1 MTEYPKDGEEQ
12 TKDRRRDQYTEM
24 KTFFRN
30 PPSKLERNSIS
41 SGPKYILMRPFNY
54 KRSPKYIKRAQSWKE
69 TSITEEEWQSMEEND
84 ISKMEGHGTMQ
95 SPISSVVAIAITGN
109 KNSRYVVKWALDKF
123 IPEGET
129 RFMLLH
135 VRPEITAVPT
145 PMGNLIP
152 IAQVRED
159 VADAFRKEVEL
170 QASEKLL
177 PYKTMCSRRQVQVGV
192 VQIESNDVINA
203 IAGVVS
209 KCSINKLVIGT
220 STPGLFS
227 RGRNLSASISDTA
240 PTFCTVYAVS
250 KGKLSSVRPST
261 TENNRFLV
269 DDSSD
274 TSSSS
279 NNSTGHSF
287 SSQTERTDRD
297 HNSNAPAFYS
307 HLYSPTNQPQRYQ
320 AKSPVQQALQT
331 LLHKRTKFSR
341 NIQSISSSVDIGE
354 AFQTLSI
361 KSNSPSHKRENLDE
375 VIHPR
380 ALSVAIGEAEDEN
393 SCYFSSLGITDL
405 YNRASSFKKAKVD
418 NQTWSTSPS
427 CTSGAPTNSSTGSQV
442 NINYDLEKLRIEL
455 RHIQGMYAIAQTEA
469 IDASQKLNEFQKLR
483 VEEANKLKQIIL
495 KAEEAKEVAEQEK
508 LKCET
513 AKKEADYAMECVERE
528 AEQRRAAESIAN
540 REART
545 KEKLEKLLVL
555 PLRHYQEFTWEEI
568 VTASSSFSED
578 LKIGMGSYGMVYKCY
593 LHHTTAAVKVLHCAE
608 AHRTKQFQQELEVLS
623 KIHHPHL
630 LFLLGACPEC
640 GCLVYE
646 YMQNG
651 SLEDRLTR
659 KNNTPPLPWFDRV
672 RIAWEVASALA
683 FLHNTKP
690 KPIIH
695 RDLKP
700 ANILLDHNLV
710 SKIGDVG
717 LSTMVQS
724 DSSSAMT
731 TFKDTSP
738 VGTLCYI
745 DPEYQRTGLVST
757 KSDVYAF
764 GMVILQLLSAK
775 RAIAL
780 AHMVEMA
787 IEEDN
792 LVELLDKEAGEWPLQ
807 ETKELAV
814 LALKCTE
821 LRRRDRPDLKYE
833 VLPVLERLKEVADRA
848 RHLKYSQPP
857 PPSHFKCPLL
867 KEVIKD
873 PYVAADGYTY
883 DRKAIESW
891 LMVNDNS
898 PVTNLPLPHKHL
910 LPNYALL
917 SAIKEWKSGNH

>member
-1 MTEYPKDGEEQ
+1 MPA
-12 TKDRRRDQYTEM
+12 
-24 KTFFRN
+24 
-30 PPSKLERNSIS
+30 
-41 SGPKYILMRPFNY
+41 FNY

-69 TSITEEEWQSMEEND
+69 TFIIEEEWQSMEEND
-84 ISKMEGHGTMQ
+84 IPKTEGQGTMQ
-95 SPISSVVAIAITGN
+95 SPISSVVAVAITGN
-109 KNSRYVVKWALDKF
+109 KNSRYVVKWALEKF
-123 IPEGET
+123 IPEGEM

-170 QASEKLL
+170 QTSEKLL

-192 VQIESNDVINA
+192 VQLESNDVINA

-209 KCSINKLVIGT
+209 KCCINKLVIGT
-220 STPGLFS
+220 STPGIFS
-227 RGRNLSASISDTA
+227 RGRNLSASISEKA

-250 KGKLSSVRPST
+250 KGKLSSVRPSS
-261 TENNRFLV
+261 TENDRSLI

-287 SSQTERTDRD
+287 SSQTERTD
-297 HNSNAPAFYS
+297 HSSTSPASYS
-307 HLYSPTNQPQRYQ
+307 HLYSPSHQRYQ
-320 AKSPVQQALQT
+320 AKSPVHKALQT
-331 LLHKRTKFSR
+331 LPHKRTNFSET
-341 NIQSISSSVDIGE
+341 IQSRSSTIDIGE
-354 AFQTLSI
+354 AFQSLSI
-361 KSNSPSHKRENLDE
+361 KSNTPLHKRANLDE
-375 VIHPR
+375 VVIHPR
-380 ALSVAIGEAEDEN
+380 ALSVVIGEAEEDK
-393 SCYFSSLGITDL
+393 SCYFSSSGITEL
-405 YNRASSFKKAKVD
+405 YSHASSFKKAKVD
-418 NQTWSTSPS
+418 NQPWSTSQ
-427 CTSGAPTNSSTGSQV
+427 SSTSDALTDSSSGSQV
-442 NINYDLEKLRIEL
+442 NINYDLDKLRIEL

-469 IDASQKLNEFQKLR
+469 IDASRKLNEFQKLR
-483 VEEANKLKQIIL
+483 VEEANKLKEINL
-495 KAEEAKEVAEQEK
+495 KEEEAKELAGQEK
-508 LKCET
+508 LKCEA
-513 AKKEADYAMECVERE
+513 AKKEADYAMECIERE
-528 AEQRRAAESIAN
+528 VQQRRAAESIAS

-545 KEKLEKLLVL
+545 KEKLEISLVR
-555 PLRHYQEFTWEEI
+555 PLHHYREFTWEEI
-568 VTASSSFSED
+568 VMASSSFSED

-593 LHHTTAAVKVLHCAE
+593 FNHTAAAVKVLHSAE
-608 AHRTKQFQQELEVLS
+608 THRTKQFQQELEVLS

-630 LFLLGACPEC
+630 LFLLGACPER

-646 YMQNG
+646 YMENG

-672 RIAWEVASALA
+672 RIAWEVASALV

-724 DSSSAMT
+724 QTAY
-731 TFKDTSP
+731 KDTSP

-764 GMVILQLLSAK
+764 GMVILQLLTAK

-787 IEEDN
+787 TEKDN
-792 LVELLDKEAGEWPLQ
+792 LVELLDQDAGEWPLE
-807 ETKELAV
+807 ETKVLAV

-821 LRRRDRPDLKYE
+821 LRRRDRPDLKDE
-833 VLPVLERLKEVADRA
+833 VLPALERLKEVADRA
-848 RHLKYSQPP
+848 RHLKHNQPPP

-867 KEVIKD
+867 KEVIQD
-873 PYVAADGYTY
+873 PCVAADGYTY

-891 LMVNDNS
+891 LVDNDNS
-898 PVTNLPLPHKHL
+898 PVTNLPLPHKQL
-910 LPNYALL
+910 LPNYSLL
-917 SAIKEWKSGNH
+917 SAIKEWMSGKH

>member
-1 MTEYPKDGEEQ
+1 MPT
-12 TKDRRRDQYTEM
+12 
-24 KTFFRN
+24 
-30 PPSKLERNSIS
+30 
-41 SGPKYILMRPFNY
+41 FNY
-54 KRSPKYIKRAQSWKE
+54 IRSPKYIKRAQSWKE
-69 TSITEEEWQSMEEND
+69 TFITEEEWQSMEESD
-84 ISKMEGHGTMQ
+84 ISKMEGQGTMQ

-109 KNSRYVVKWALDKF
+109 KNSRYVVKWALEKF
-123 IPEGET
+123 IPEGEKH
-129 RFMLLH
+129 FMLLH

-192 VQIESNDVINA
+192 VQLESKDVINA

-220 STPGLFS
+220 SNPGLFS
-227 RGRNLSASISDTA
+227 RGRNLSASISETA

-250 KGKLSSVRPST
+250 KGKLSSVRSSS
-261 TENNRFLV
+261 TENNRFV
-269 DDSSD
+269 IDDSSD

-287 SSQTERTDRD
+287 SSQAEKTD
-297 HNSNAPAFYS
+297 HCSTSPASYS
-307 HLYSPTNQPQRYQ
+307 HLYSPSHQPQRYQ
-320 AKSPVQQALQT
+320 AKSPVHQALQT
-331 LLHKRTKFSR
+331 LLPKRTNFSEK
-341 NIQSISSSVDIGE
+341 IQSRSSSIDIGE
-354 AFQTLSI
+354 AFQALSI
-361 KSNSPSHKRENLDE
+361 KSNTTLHKRANFDE

-380 ALSVAIGEAEDEN
+380 ALSVSIGEAEDEKN
-393 SCYFSSLGITDL
+393 CYFSSSGITDI

-418 NQTWSTSPS
+418 NQQWSISQSSTSDVPID
-427 CTSGAPTNSSTGSQV
+427 SSSGSQV

-469 IDASQKLNEFQKLR
+469 IDASRKLNEFQKLR
-483 VEEANKLKQIIL
+483 VEEANKLKQINL
-495 KAEEAKEVAEQEK
+495 KEEEAKELAEQEK
-508 LKCET
+508 LKCEA

-528 AEQRRAAESIAN
+528 AEQRRAAERIAS

-545 KEKLEKLLVL
+545 KEKLEKSLVL
-555 PLRHYQEFTWEEI
+555 PLHQYQEFTWEEI

-578 LKIGMGSYGMVYKCY
+578 LKIGMGSYGMVYKCS
-593 LHHTTAAVKVLHCAE
+593 LHHTPAAVKVLHSAE

-630 LFLLGACPEC
+630 LFLLGACSER

-646 YMQNG
+646 YMENG

-659 KNNTPPLPWFDRV
+659 KNNTPPLTWFDRV
-672 RIAWEVASALA
+672 RIAWEVASALV

-724 DSSSAMT
+724 DSSSPMT
-731 TFKDTSP
+731 TYKDTSP

-764 GMVILQLLSAK
+764 GMVILQLLTAK

-787 IEEDN
+787 TEEDK
-792 LVELLDKEAGEWPLQ
+792 LVELLDQEAGEWPLE
-807 ETKELAV
+807 ETKELTV

-821 LRRRDRPDLKYE
+821 LRRRDRPDLKDE
-833 VLPVLERLKEVADRA
+833 VLPILERLKEVADRA
-848 RHLKYSQPP
+848 RHLKYNQTP

-873 PYVAADGYTY
+873 PCVAADGYTY

-891 LMVNDNS
+891 LADNDNS

-910 LPNYALL
+910 LPNYTLL
-917 SAIKEWKSGNH
+917 SAIKEWKSGKH

>member
-1 MTEYPKDGEEQ
+1 MASQ
-12 TKDRRRDQYTEM
+12 
-24 KTFFRN
+24 
-30 PPSKLERNSIS
+30 
-41 SGPKYILMRPFNY
+41 
-54 KRSPKYIKRAQSWKE
+54 
-69 TSITEEEWQSMEEND
+69 
-84 ISKMEGHGTMQ
+84 GTMQ

-109 KNSRYVVKWALDKF
+109 KNSRYVVKWALEKF

-177 PYKTMCSRRQVQVGV
+177 PYKTMCSRRQVR
-192 VQIESNDVINA
+192 VISYVPKSFRN
-203 IAGVVS
+203 
-209 KCSINKLVIGT
+209 C
-220 STPGLFS
+220 
-227 RGRNLSASISDTA
+227 RGRNLSASISETA

-250 KGKLSSVRPST
+250 KGKLSSVRPSS
-261 TENNRFLV
+261 TENNRFV
-269 DDSSD
+269 RDDSSD

-279 NNSTGHSF
+279 NNSTGHNF
-287 SSQTERTDRD
+287 SSQTERMD
-297 HNSNAPAFYS
+297 HNSASPASYS
-307 HLYSPTNQPQRYQ
+307 HLYTPSHQPQRYQ
-320 AKSPVQQALQT
+320 AKSPGHQALQT
-331 LLHKRTKFSR
+331 LLHKRTSFSE
-341 NIQSISSSVDIGE
+341 NVQSRSSSVDIGE
-354 AFQTLSI
+354 AFQALSI
-361 KSNSPSHKRENLDE
+361 KNNTPLHKRANLDE
-375 VIHPR
+375 AIHPR
-380 ALSVAIGEAEDEN
+380 ALSVAIGEAEEDK
-393 SCYFSSLGITDL
+393 SCYFSSSGITDL
-405 YNRASSFKKAKVD
+405 NSHASSFKKAKVD
-418 NQTWSTSPS
+418 NQSWSLSRSSTSDV
-427 CTSGAPTNSSTGSQV
+427 PTDSSSGSQV
-442 NINYDLEKLRIEL
+442 SINYDLERLRIEL

-469 IDASQKLNEFQKLR
+469 IDASRKLNEFQKLR
-483 VEEANKLKQIIL
+483 VEEANKLKQINL
-495 KAEEAKEVAEQEK
+495 KEEEAKELAEQEK
-508 LKCET
+508 LKCEA
-513 AKKEADYAMECVERE
+513 AKKEADYAMECK
-528 AEQRRAAESIAN
+528 
-540 REART
+540 
-545 KEKLEKLLVL
+545 KEKLEKSLAP
-555 PLRHYQEFTWEEI
+555 PLHQYQEFTWEEI

-593 LHHTTAAVKVLHCAE
+593 LHHTTAAVKVLHSAE

-630 LFLLGACPEC
+630 LFLLGACPERS
-640 GCLVYE
+640 CLVYE
-646 YMQNG
+646 YMENG

-672 RIAWEVASALA
+672 HIAWEVASALV

-695 RDLKP
+695 HNLKP

-717 LSTMVQS
+717 LSIMVQS
-724 DSSSAMT
+724 DSTSAMT
-731 TFKDTSP
+731 TYKDTSP

-792 LVELLDKEAGEWPLQ
+792 LVELLDKEAGEWPIE

-821 LRRRDRPDLKYE
+821 LRRRDRPDLKDE
-833 VLPVLERLKEVADRA
+833 VLPVLERLKEVAGRA
-848 RHLKYSQPP
+848 RHLKYNHPP

-867 KEVIKD
+867 KEVIQD
-873 PYVAADGYTY
+873 PCVAADGYTY

-891 LMVNDNS
+891 LQNNDNS
-898 PVTNLPLPHKHL
+898 PVTHLPLPHKHL
-910 LPNYALL
+910 LPNYTLL
-917 SAIKEWKSGNH
+917 SAIKEWKSGKH

>member
-1 MTEYPKDGEEQ
+1 MPA
-12 TKDRRRDQYTEM
+12 
-24 KTFFRN
+24 
-30 PPSKLERNSIS
+30 
-41 SGPKYILMRPFNY
+41 FNY
-54 KRSPKYIKRAQSWKE
+54 KRSPKYIKRAKSWKE
-69 TSITEEEWQSMEEND
+69 TFIFEEEWQSMEESD
-84 ISKMEGHGTMQ
+84 IQKTEGQRTMQ

-109 KNSRYVVKWALDKF
+109 KNSRYVVKWALEKF

-129 RFMLLH
+129 CFMLLH

-192 VQIESNDVINA
+192 VQLESNDVINA

-227 RGRNLSASISDTA
+227 RGRNLSASISETI
-240 PTFCTVYAVS
+240 PTFCTVYAVL
-250 KGKLSSVRPST
+250 KGKLSSVRPSS
-261 TENNRFLV
+261 TENNGFLI

-279 NNSTGHSF
+279 NNSTGQSF
-287 SSQTERTDRD
+287 SSQTERTD
-297 HNSNAPAFYS
+297 HSSTSPASYS
-307 HLYSPTNQPQRYQ
+307 HLYPPSHQPQRYQ
-320 AKSPVQQALQT
+320 AKSPVHQALQT
-331 LLHKRTKFSR
+331 LRNKRTNSSETT
-341 NIQSISSSVDIGE
+341 IQSRSSSVDIGE
-354 AFQTLSI
+354 AFQALSI
-361 KSNSPSHKRENLDE
+361 KSNSTPLHKRTILDE
-375 VIHPR
+375 VVVHPR
-380 ALSVAIGEAEDEN
+380 ALSVAVGEAEDDK
-393 SCYFSSLGITDL
+393 SCYFSSLGITDIFSH
-405 YNRASSFKKAKVD
+405 ASSFKKAKVD
-418 NQTWSTSPS
+418 NQPWSTSQS
-427 CTSGAPTNSSTGSQV
+427 STSDAPTDSSSGSQV
-442 NINYDLEKLRIEL
+442 NINYDLDKLRVEL
-455 RHIQGMYAIAQTEA
+455 RHIQRMYAIAQTEA
-469 IDASQKLNEFQKLR
+469 IDASRKLNEFQKLR
-483 VEEANKLKQIIL
+483 VEEANKLKQINL
-495 KAEEAKEVAEQEK
+495 KEEEAKELAEEEK
-508 LKCET
+508 LKCEA
-513 AKKEADYAMECVERE
+513 AKKEADYAMECVQRE
-528 AEQRRAAESIAN
+528 AEQRRAAESIAS

-545 KEKLEKLLVL
+545 KEKLEKSLVL
-555 PLRHYQEFTWEEI
+555 PRHHYQEFTWEEI

-578 LKIGMGSYGMVYKCY
+578 LKIGMGSYGMVYKCNFN
-593 LHHTTAAVKVLHCAE
+593 HTTAAVKVLHSAE

-630 LFLLGACPEC
+630 LFLLGACPER

-646 YMQNG
+646 YMENG

-659 KNNTPPLPWFDRV
+659 KSNTPPLPWFHRV
-672 RIAWEVASALA
+672 RIAWEVASALV

-700 ANILLDHNLV
+700 ANILLNHNLV

-724 DSSSAMT
+724 DASSVMT
-731 TFKDTSP
+731 AYKDTSP

-764 GMVILQLLSAK
+764 GMVILQLLTAK

-787 IEEDN
+787 TEEDN
-792 LVELLDKEAGEWPLQ
+792 LVKLLDQEAGEWPLE

-821 LRRRDRPDLKYE
+821 LRRRDRPDLKDE
-833 VLPVLERLKEVADRA
+833 VLPVLERLKEVANRA
-848 RHLKYSQPP
+848 RCLKYNQPP

-867 KEVIKD
+867 KEVIQD
-873 PYVAADGYTY
+873 PCVAADGYTY

-891 LMVNDNS
+891 LVDNDNS

-910 LPNYALL
+910 LPNYTLL
-917 SAIKEWKSGNH
+917 SAIKEWKSGKH